1 MKTIFVGHEE
11 VRGYLRDLLGRLNP
25 TPTVWCPITQSGRAL
40 VGALAKVVGEL
51 RPELLSTVRILKI
64 DINASD
70 DSIQFDSNEDA
81 PEAIRGN
88 SVLLLDGAIH
98 SGSMI
103 SRCADAVIAHKPAS
117 LSSYALVVKR
127 QSMFIPTCW
136 GVMTDETD
144 RAHFLLDDG
153 IPNNRLHAGTG
164 RPTQPVH
171 IRRLDRRHASY
182 PPLVSGVKSIDRVT
196 WSDRLYGME
205 TTEGLT
211 TYLLKVGELV
221 VGFLTVQIASEYLT
235 VAEIVSSPLGY
246 GGILMRFA
254 DTLARQSECKKVR
267 LNAIKDRIEKYTEW
281 RFEESPG
288 RPSIRLD
295 DEEYQPMERDVLY
308 HHTPE
313 DGH

>member
-1 MKTIFVGHEE
+1 
-11 VRGYLRDLLGRLNP
+11 
-25 TPTVWCPITQSGRAL
+25 
-40 VGALAKVVGEL
+40 
-51 RPELLSTVRILKI
+51 
-64 DINASD
+64 
-70 DSIQFDSNEDA
+70 
-81 PEAIRGN
+81 
-88 SVLLLDGAIH
+88 
-98 SGSMI
+98 
-103 SRCADAVIAHKPAS
+103 
-117 LSSYALVVKR
+117 
-127 QSMFIPTCW
+127 
-136 GVMTDETD
+136 
-144 RAHFLLDDG
+144 
-153 IPNNRLHAGTG
+153 
-164 RPTQPVH
+164 
-171 IRRLDRRHASY
+171 
-182 PPLVSGVKSIDRVT
+182 
-196 WSDRLYGME
+196 ME